1 MDVTPSEES
10 IVYRPDPQR
19 LASVLAGV
27 AFPAAKWELV
37 MHAEH
42 YGADVRTRADLW
54 ALPAGSYAD
63 LPDVFAAMGLAP
75 ARARHR
81 YHQQPAAQAAAR
93 EQTS

>member
-1 MDVTPSEES
+1 MH
-10 IVYRPDPQR
+10 RPDPQR
-19 LASVLAGV
+19 LATVLAGLT
-27 AFPAAKWELV
+27 FPAAKWELV

-63 LPDVFAAMGLAP
+63 LPDVFAALGLGS
-75 ARARHR
+75 ARSRGR

-93 EQTS
+93 QETR